1 MVGPELQQA
10 PEHGAPTVLDLTLV
24 PQLEQVSIVRE
35 FLEQYFQP
43 VLNDPDLLYRMA
55 VAAHELLENAAK
67 YSAGGCSRL
76 LIGVSD
82 GHPDCSSTLS
92 VSVTNVARPEHVG
105 ELKQK
110 IEQILTSKDASEAY
124 QFQMVCA
131 ALRGEGSGLGLARI
145 RAEAEMAL
153 AMTFEGDRVCVQATT
168 AFNSREHHD

>member
-1 MVGPELQQA
+1 VAPDHQHA

-24 PQLEQVSIVRE
+24 PQLEQVSTVRE

-43 VLNDPDLLYRMA
+43 VLNDPDLLCRMA

-67 YSAGGCSRL
+67 YSAGGSSRL
-76 LIGVSD
+76 RVGISNGSPD
-82 GHPDCSSTLS
+82 GGSTLS
-92 VSVTNVARPEHVG
+92 VSVWNVAKPEHVG
-105 ELKQK
+105 ELRQK
-110 IEQILTSKDASEAY
+110 IEQILTTEDASEAY

-153 AMTFEGDRVCVQATT
+153 ALSFDGDRVCVQATT